1 MKKTLYYIYDPMCA
15 WCYAFEQTFEH
26 VKEKLNDDFEVV
38 YIPGGLAPHSDIT
51 MPKAMQEKIQSIWY
65 QITQVVG
72 SKFNHDFW
80 TKCTPRR
87 STYLA
92 CQATVAARL
101 QNKEEAMIKAIQKAY
116 YQEALNPSDESTLV
130 QAAKTIGLDVDKFQK
145 DLTSNEV
152 IALFENDL
160 NHRRKLGVN
169 GFPTLLL
176 QYKKECYPINIE
188 YNNPSKMLAQIKDLS
203 ENIYF

>member
-1 MKKTLYYIYDPMCA
+1 MKKRLYYIYDPMCA
-15 WCYAFEQTFEH
+15 WCYAFEPTFKSILKSLDSSYEII
-26 VKEKLNDDFEVV
+26 
-38 YIPGGLAPHSDIT
+38 YIPGGLAPHSNEPMAKT
-51 MPKAMQEKIQSIWY
+51 MQEKIEFIWV
-65 QITQVVG
+65 QINEVVG
-72 SKFNHDFW
+72 TEFNHDFW
-80 TKCTPRR
+80 RHCKPRR

-101 QNKEEAMIKAIQKAY
+101 QNKEPEMIEAIQKAY
-116 YQEALNPSDESTLV
+116 YQKAQNPSDADTLIH
-130 QAAKTIGLDVDKFQK
+130 AANSIGLNVEKFEK
-145 DLTSNEV
+145 DLTSSEV

-169 GFPTLLL
+169 SFPTLLL